1 MSNPDDLAPDFRTL
15 DAQQPAGEASVSP
28 EQGEGSANLG
38 QREIG
43 RALGTA
49 LVLIAVALAVDGPAW
64 QYLVNER
71 VYEEDWGRLLRVMGF
86 VPTWL
91 LAGLALWLVERPVR
105 VGVGAGEYGIQ
116 RGAVADMGGND
127 ADRQRERKRARR
139 RSLYLVGTVL
149 LSGIV
154 GELLKLVFRRR
165 RPGEGFELYDFRSWA
180 DRPFHNGGLSMP
192 STHAVVAFG
201 AAVAL
206 TKLWPRAWPVWW
218 LLAAGCGFTRVLAR
232 AHYASDIVM
241 AALIAAAVGSWLARR
256 LGIGAEESEFS
267 QAT

>member
-1 MSNPDDLAPDFRTL
+1 M
-15 DAQQPAGEASVSP
+15 
-28 EQGEGSANLG
+28 
-38 QREIG
+38 
-43 RALGTA
+43 
-49 LVLIAVALAVDGPAW
+49 AVAVAVDGLVW

-86 VPTWL
+86 VPTWV
-91 LAGLALWLVERPVR
+91 LAAVALWLVERPVGA
-105 VGVGAGEYGIQ
+105 GVGHRGQQMARAG
-116 RGAVADMGGND
+116 MGGID
-127 ADRQRERKRARR
+127 ADRQQREGKRARR
-139 RSLYLVGTVL
+139 RSLYLVGAVL

-165 RPGEGFELYDFRSWA
+165 RPGDVFELYEFRSWA

-206 TKLWPRAWPVWW
+206 TKLLPRAWPVWW
-218 LLAAGCGFTRVLAR
+218 LLAAGCGLTRVLAR
-232 AHYASDIVM
+232 AHYSSDVVM

>member
-1 MSNPDDLAPDFRTL
+1 MRC
-15 DAQQPAGEASVSP
+15 
-28 EQGEGSANLG
+28 
-38 QREIG
+38 REIG
-43 RALGTA
+43 RGVGIALA
-49 LVLIAVALAVDGPAW
+49 LMAVAVAVDGLVW

-86 VPTWL
+86 VPTWV
-91 LAGLALWLVERPVR
+91 LAAVALWLVERPVGA
-105 VGVGAGEYGIQ
+105 GVGHRGQQMARAG
-116 RGAVADMGGND
+116 MGGID
-127 ADRQRERKRARR
+127 ADRQQREGKRARR
-139 RSLYLVGTVL
+139 RSLYLVGAVL

-165 RPGEGFELYDFRSWA
+165 RPGDVFELYEFRSWA

-206 TKLWPRAWPVWW
+206 TKLLPRAWPVWW
-218 LLAAGCGFTRVLAR
+218 LLAAGCGLTRVLAR
-232 AHYASDIVM
+232 AHYLSDVVM

>member
-1 MSNPDDLAPDFRTL
+1 LRC
-15 DAQQPAGEASVSP
+15 
-28 EQGEGSANLG
+28 
-38 QREIG
+38 REIG
-43 RALGTA
+43 RGVGIALA
-49 LVLIAVALAVDGPAW
+49 LMAVAVAVDGLVW

-86 VPTWL
+86 VPTWV
-91 LAGLALWLVERPVR
+91 LAAVALWLVERPVGA
-105 VGVGAGEYGIQ
+105 GVGHRGQQMARAG
-116 RGAVADMGGND
+116 MGGID
-127 ADRQRERKRARR
+127 ADRQQREGKRARR
-139 RSLYLVGTVL
+139 RSLYLVGAVL

-165 RPGEGFELYDFRSWA
+165 RPGDVFELYEFRSWA

-206 TKLWPRAWPVWW
+206 TKLLPRAWPVWW
-218 LLAAGCGFTRVLAR
+218 LLAAGCGLTRVLAR
-232 AHYASDIVM
+232 AHYLSDVVM

>member
-1 MSNPDDLAPDFRTL
+1 MRY
-15 DAQQPAGEASVSP
+15 
-28 EQGEGSANLG
+28 
-38 QREIG
+38 REIG
-43 RALGTA
+43 RGVGIALA
-49 LVLIAVALAVDGPAW
+49 LMAVAVAVDGLVW

-86 VPTWL
+86 VPTWV
-91 LAGLALWLVERPVR
+91 LAAVALWLVERPVGA
-105 VGVGAGEYGIQ
+105 GVGHRGQQMARAG
-116 RGAVADMGGND
+116 MGGID
-127 ADRQRERKRARR
+127 ADRQQREGKRARR
-139 RSLYLVGTVL
+139 RSLYLVGAVL

-165 RPGEGFELYDFRSWA
+165 RPGDVFELYEFRSWA

-206 TKLWPRAWPVWW
+206 TKLLPRAWPVWW
-218 LLAAGCGFTRVLAR
+218 LLAAGCGLTRVLAR
-232 AHYASDIVM
+232 AHYLSDVVM

>member
-1 MSNPDDLAPDFRTL
+1 
-15 DAQQPAGEASVSP
+15 
-28 EQGEGSANLG
+28 LG

-49 LVLIAVALAVDGPAW
+49 LVLIAVALAVDGLAW

-91 LAGLALWLVERPVR
+91 LAAVALWLVERPVG
-105 VGVGAGEYGIQ
+105 VGVRAGEYGIQ
-116 RGAVADMGGND
+116 RRARADLGGND
-127 ADRQRERKRARR
+127 ADRQQRKGKWARK
-139 RSLYLVGTVL
+139 RSLYLVGAVL

-165 RPGEGFELYDFRSWA
+165 RPGEVFELYDFRSWA

-206 TKLWPRAWPVWW
+206 TKLLPRAWPVWW
-218 LLAAGCGFTRVLAR
+218 LLAAGCGLTRVLAR

-256 LGIGAEESEFS
+256 LGIGAEESAFS

>member
-1 MSNPDDLAPDFRTL
+1 MRY
-15 DAQQPAGEASVSP
+15 
-28 EQGEGSANLG
+28 
-38 QREIG
+38 REIG
-43 RALGTA
+43 RGVGIALA
-49 LVLIAVALAVDGPAW
+49 LMAVAVAVDGLVW

-86 VPTWL
+86 VPTWV
-91 LAGLALWLVERPVR
+91 LAAVALWLVERPVGA
-105 VGVGAGEYGIQ
+105 GVGHRGQQMARAG
-116 RGAVADMGGND
+116 MGGID
-127 ADRQRERKRARR
+127 ADRQQREGKRARR
-139 RSLYLVGTVL
+139 RSLYLVGAVL

-165 RPGEGFELYDFRSWA
+165 RPGDVFELYEFRSWA

-206 TKLWPRAWPVWW
+206 TKLLPRAWPVWW
-218 LLAAGCGFTRVLAR
+218 LLAAGCGLTRVLAR
-232 AHYASDIVM
+232 AHYLSDIVM

-256 LGIGAEESEFS
+256 LGFGAEESEFS

>member
-1 MSNPDDLAPDFRTL
+1 LRY
-15 DAQQPAGEASVSP
+15 
-28 EQGEGSANLG
+28 
-38 QREIG
+38 REIG
-43 RALGTA
+43 RGVGIALA
-49 LVLIAVALAVDGPAW
+49 LMAVAVAVDGLVW

-71 VYEEDWGRLLRVMGF
+71 VYEEEWGRLLRVMGF
-86 VPTWL
+86 VPTWV
-91 LAGLALWLVERPVR
+91 LAAVALWLVERPVGA
-105 VGVGAGEYGIQ
+105 GVGHRGQQMARAG
-116 RGAVADMGGND
+116 MGGID
-127 ADRQRERKRARR
+127 ADRQQREGKRARR
-139 RSLYLVGTVL
+139 RSLYLVGAVL

-165 RPGEGFELYDFRSWA
+165 RPGDVFELYEFRSWA

-206 TKLWPRAWPVWW
+206 TKLLPRAWPVWW
-218 LLAAGCGFTRVLAR
+218 LLAAGCGLTRVLAR
-232 AHYASDIVM
+232 AHYLSDVVM

>member
-1 MSNPDDLAPDFRTL
+1 MRY
-15 DAQQPAGEASVSP
+15 
-28 EQGEGSANLG
+28 
-38 QREIG
+38 REIG
-43 RALGTA
+43 RGVGIALA
-49 LVLIAVALAVDGPAW
+49 LMAVAVAVDGLVW

-86 VPTWL
+86 VPTWV
-91 LAGLALWLVERPVR
+91 LAAVALWLVERPVGA
-105 VGVGAGEYGIQ
+105 GVGHRGQQMARAG
-116 RGAVADMGGND
+116 MGGID
-127 ADRQRERKRARR
+127 ADRQQREGKRARR
-139 RSLYLVGTVL
+139 RSLYLVGAVL

-165 RPGEGFELYDFRSWA
+165 RPGDVFELYDFRSWA

-206 TKLWPRAWPVWW
+206 TKLLPRAWPVWW
-218 LLAAGCGFTRVLAR
+218 LLAAGCGLTRVLAR
-232 AHYASDIVM
+232 AHYLSDIVM

>member
-1 MSNPDDLAPDFRTL
+1 M
-15 DAQQPAGEASVSP
+15 
-28 EQGEGSANLG
+28 
-38 QREIG
+38 
-43 RALGTA
+43 
-49 LVLIAVALAVDGPAW
+49 AVAVAVDGLVW

-86 VPTWL
+86 VPTWV
-91 LAGLALWLVERPVR
+91 LAAVALWLVERPVGA
-105 VGVGAGEYGIQ
+105 GVGHRGQQMARAG
-116 RGAVADMGGND
+116 MGGID
-127 ADRQRERKRARR
+127 ADRQQREGKRARR
-139 RSLYLVGTVL
+139 RSLYLVGAVL

-165 RPGEGFELYDFRSWA
+165 RPGDVFELYEFRSWA

-206 TKLWPRAWPVWW
+206 TKLLPRAWPVWW
-218 LLAAGCGFTRVLAR
+218 LLAAGCGLTRVLAR
-232 AHYASDIVM
+232 AHYLSDVVM

>member
-1 MSNPDDLAPDFRTL
+1 LRY
-15 DAQQPAGEASVSP
+15 
-28 EQGEGSANLG
+28 
-38 QREIG
+38 REIG
-43 RALGTA
+43 RGVGIALA
-49 LVLIAVALAVDGPAW
+49 LMAVAVAVDGLVW

-86 VPTWL
+86 VPTWV
-91 LAGLALWLVERPVR
+91 LAAVALWLVERPVGA
-105 VGVGAGEYGIQ
+105 GVGHRGQQMARAG
-116 RGAVADMGGND
+116 MGGID
-127 ADRQRERKRARR
+127 ADRQQREGKRARR
-139 RSLYLVGTVL
+139 RSLYLVGAVL

-165 RPGEGFELYDFRSWA
+165 RPGDVFELYEFRSWA

-206 TKLWPRAWPVWW
+206 TKLLPRAWPVWW
-218 LLAAGCGFTRVLAR
+218 LLAAGCGLTRVLAR
-232 AHYASDIVM
+232 AHYLSDVVM